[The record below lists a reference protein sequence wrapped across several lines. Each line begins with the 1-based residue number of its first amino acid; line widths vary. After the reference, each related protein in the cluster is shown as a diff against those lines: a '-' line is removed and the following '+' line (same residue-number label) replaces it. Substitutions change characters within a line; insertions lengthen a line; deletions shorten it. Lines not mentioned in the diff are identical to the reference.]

1 MENQI
6 WDNDSDK
13 FGFSIGEDAGDFIF
27 LIIQINQRL
36 RNDSLIL
43 QGQGIGI
50 IEISGNGSFRKIR
63 IFCNIVKGDVFF
75 SEPLYPCPLRG
86 SCISA

>member
-50 IEISGNGSFRKIR
+50 IEILEKFVYFAISSKVTFFFWAIVSVSFTW
-63 IFCNIVKGDVFF
+63 
-75 SEPLYPCPLRG
+75 
-86 SCISA
+86 